1 MDLTLSL
8 APMEGI
14 TGYVFRNAHHKFFG
28 GSSQVRYYTPF
39 VVCTFTK
46 RIKTREKQDV
56 LPEHNE
62 GIPLVPQLLIP
73 LVPQLLSNKAEEF
86 LYTARSMAEFGYRE
100 VNLNCNGMI

>member
-62 GIPLVPQLLIP
+62 GIPLVPQLL
-73 LVPQLLSNKAEEF
+73 SNKAEEF